1 MADEYVAED
10 TELRLTIKTRS
21 IPLCRCPTLK
31 PRLMTVWID
40 RSSKIFDVKK
50 RIQTDFCKAHEGI
63 TTARMSLA
71 YPRTFLTQSSLVL
84 SSR

>member
-1 MADEYVAED
+1 MGDEYVAED

-40 RSSKIFDVKK
+40 RSSKVFEVKK
-50 RIQTDFCKAHEGI
+50 KIQTDFCKAHEGI

-71 YPRTFLTQSSLVL
+71 YPRAFLTHWSSLL
-84 SSR
+84 R